1 MSTPYQEIY
10 KYQVDW
16 PSTDS
21 TENRRL
27 VYRYPRSI
35 LLPPYLAANPY
46 YVDYTNA
53 IDNVFE
59 GQVDIK
65 TEILQNLRN
74 MWVTNPPLEQQIA
87 DQVSGT
93 GTDPVTGL
101 PFMGGHLIDFD
112 QWSQPERDILAKQVN
127 ALGMKLANAGVLT
140 DDSYQAISRWV
151 GMYWYGKGT
160 RSFIDFIN
168 YCLSSFLDVKP
179 MWTQDYVHFYRTGDS
194 RIGTPIWQGGTWY
207 PTTHVQLI
215 AKGGLGDLDI
225 NTLVSFFY
233 EIANY
238 NLVLYSVDEEFDMP
252 ITDDPTLVRTD
263 AQIVALGLWEDVLI
277 TILPDPTI

>member
-1 MSTPYQEIY
+1 
-10 KYQVDW
+10 
-16 PSTDS
+16 
-21 TENRRL
+21 
-27 VYRYPRSI
+27 
-35 LLPPYLAANPY
+35 
-46 YVDYTNA
+46 
-53 IDNVFE
+53 
-59 GQVDIK
+59 
-65 TEILQNLRN
+65 
-74 MWVTNPPLEQQIA
+74 
-87 DQVSGT
+87 
-93 GTDPVTGL
+93 
-101 PFMGGHLIDFD
+101 
-112 QWSQPERDILAKQVN
+112 
-127 ALGMKLANAGVLT
+127 T

>member
-27 VYRYPRSI
+27 GYRYPRSI

-151 GMYWYGKGT
+151 GMYWY
-160 RSFIDFIN
+160 
-168 YCLSSFLDVKP
+168 
-179 MWTQDYVHFYRTGDS
+179 
-194 RIGTPIWQGGTWY
+194 
-207 PTTHVQLI
+207 
-215 AKGGLGDLDI
+215 
-225 NTLVSFFY
+225 
-233 EIANY
+233 
-238 NLVLYSVDEEFDMP
+238 
-252 ITDDPTLVRTD
+252 
-263 AQIVALGLWEDVLI
+263 
-277 TILPDPTI
+277 

>member
-1 MSTPYQEIY
+1 
-10 KYQVDW
+10 
-16 PSTDS
+16 
-21 TENRRL
+21 
-27 VYRYPRSI
+27 
-35 LLPPYLAANPY
+35 
-46 YVDYTNA
+46 
-53 IDNVFE
+53 
-59 GQVDIK
+59 
-65 TEILQNLRN
+65 

-168 YCLSSFLDVKP
+168 CGILVNESWLRVFDVVFYIRHVLCL
-179 MWTQDYVHFYRTGDS
+179 
-194 RIGTPIWQGGTWY
+194 
-207 PTTHVQLI
+207 
-215 AKGGLGDLDI
+215 
-225 NTLVSFFY
+225 N
-233 EIANY
+233 
-238 NLVLYSVDEEFDMP
+238 
-252 ITDDPTLVRTD
+252 
-263 AQIVALGLWEDVLI
+263 
-277 TILPDPTI
+277 